1 MFTVP
6 MKTPC
11 LWLVFLL
18 GAGVLAGC
26 SKQTGGGGSSDLELQ
41 AARQSVK
48 QLQDQLS
55 QVSAEMSDRIRKEGE
70 RVRAEMKPQVD
81 QAAAEL
87 AKARQQV
94 AHLEARAKE
103 LEALARDAA
112 SQASV
117 TNTVDPLAIPSD
129 LFLSDSGQ
137 QAPGIAVRLS
147 DGNLVVRTASGTLA
161 TNNIATIREIN
172 FRSGPVLAGVAATN
186 AVVAVTKKP
195 LVKPYRPPGSGVKLS
210 PYWRA
215 PVPGGDLIV
224 KDLRTLLAERAQ
236 PKAELGVFESLEIFG
251 GVYYQMP
258 VQEAFKVL
266 GKRPTAAR
274 KPIEAAGF
282 PKQSLFYHEL
292 AGKFGDN
299 FPGLLLI
306 TDAADQ
312 VLAIQLSNDAL
323 SEKLGEEEYVK
334 DEGFMFHN
342 LVKGR
347 KKPNINYF
355 INYRSKV
362 INETLVLDSRLYDP
376 NAAAPRKLEEWERNK
391 REYMR
396 MKERHILYLP
406 QPVANLVSLCLNFY

>member
-11 LWLVFLL
+11 LWLLFLL

-26 SKQTGGGGSSDLELQ
+26 SKQIGGGGSSDLELQ

-55 QVSAEMSDRIRKEGE
+55 QVSTEMSERIRKEGE

-103 LEALARDAA
+103 LEALAREAA

-117 TNTVDPLAIPSD
+117 TNTVDPLDIPSD
-129 LFLSDSGQ
+129 LFLSDAGQ

-186 AVVAVTKKP
+186 AVVAVAKKNP
-195 LVKPYRPPGSGVKLS
+195 VKPYRPPGNGVKLS

-215 PVPGGDLIV
+215 PVPGGELMI
-224 KDLRTLLAERAQ
+224 KDLRNLLAERAQ
-236 PKAELGVFESLEIFG
+236 PKAELGVIESREIIG
-251 GVYYQMP
+251 GVYYLMP
-258 VQEAFKVL
+258 AQEAFKIL

-274 KPIEAAGF
+274 KPIEAPGF
-282 PKQSLFYHEL
+282 PKQSLFYYEL
-292 AGKFGDN
+292 AGDFN
-299 FPGLLLI
+299 SFPSLLLI
-306 TDAADQ
+306 TDSADQ
-312 VLAIQLSNDAL
+312 TMAVQLSNDAL
-323 SEKLGEEEYVK
+323 NERPYKDLR
-334 DEGFMFHN
+334 DEGFMIHN

-347 KKPNINYF
+347 KKPNINCF
-355 INYRSKV
+355 INYRGTV
-362 INETLVLDSRLYDP
+362 TNETVVLDSRLYDP
-376 NAAAPRKLEEWERNK
+376 QAALPRNAQPWERNLP
-391 REYMR
+391 EHTR

-406 QPVANLVSLCLNFY
+406 QPVANLISLCLGFY